1 MARMPYKDR
10 CVTMYGGRVEEKGGW
25 WKREGVAD
33 EGKDG
38 DKGTEW
44 QTDAGI
50 SEGGE
55 KGLDEG
61 QIKAINRSGE

>member
-10 CVTMYGGRVEEKGGW
+10 CVTMYGGRVKEKGGW
-25 WKREGVAD
+25 VEKEGVAD

-38 DKGTEW
+38 DKGMER
-44 QTDAGI
+44 QTDEEI